1 MEYMC
6 AVLVTYGTNTLCTFL
21 QRIELRHK
29 RVTLLKIHHLLGAT
43 TSSISRTK
51 KYDIDEEKTF
61 IDKY

>member
-1 MEYMC
+1 MEHMC
-6 AVLVTYGTNTLCTFL
+6 AVLVTYGTNILYTFL
-21 QRIELRHK
+21 RRKELRHK
-29 RVTLLKIHHLLGAT
+29 RVTLFKIHHLLGAT